1 MSLSQLSWE
10 PQWCKQ
16 TFGFLTLFVDL
27 ISTLVLQKKNHLKMI
42 KMENVL
48 GFLWI
53 QINSGFQNF
62 YQYFLDLIF
71 RVQVKVIKYKLKT

>member
-1 MSLSQLSWE
+1 
-10 PQWCKQ
+10 
-16 TFGFLTLFVDL
+16 
-27 ISTLVLQKKNHLKMI
+27 MI

-48 GFLWI
+48 GFFWI
-53 QINSGFQNF
+53 QINSGFQSF